1 MPTPCLHIPE
11 QELLVLAGGLLST
24 ARWLAFCATQTLV
37 ELEAAFAQA
46 EQSTRQLDG
55 QLEERR
61 RQTQALVLQAQLQE
75 VQQVENKAVHQ

>member
-1 MPTPCLHIPE
+1 M
-11 QELLVLAGGLLST
+11 
-24 ARWLAFCATQTLV
+24 QTLV
-37 ELEAAFAQA
+37 EREAAFAQA

-75 VQQVENKAVHQ
+75 VQQVRAQARASSTRTRPPHAGRASNA